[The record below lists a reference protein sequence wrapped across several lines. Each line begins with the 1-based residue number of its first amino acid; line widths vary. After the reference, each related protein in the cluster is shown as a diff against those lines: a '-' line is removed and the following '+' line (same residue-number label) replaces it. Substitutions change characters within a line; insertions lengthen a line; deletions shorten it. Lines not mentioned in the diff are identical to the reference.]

1 MDRIRRDTLLG
12 LVFFGTLGFLLWAT
26 VNLTDISVDGVR
38 LRVWFDQAGSC
49 AVGTNVMV
57 LGKKI
62 GKVHAIEIDFE
73 RDQRPVLMTLML
85 RERIPMR
92 DKYSILVRGEGVLGA
107 KIIYIDPGPPG
118 GPLLPDTTEF
128 VGEVEP
134 NAFEQIGNIA
144 NGQGPIGEN
153 LNGALANIREFTGRL
168 NMKEGGGSIAKLVND
183 SELHDRLVESVRQLQ
198 DIFTAVNEGKGAIG
212 QLIVNAETGDNAR
225 NLVANLRS
233 ISDRLLTT
241 EGMLGVL
248 LNDKETAM
256 NVQTIIANIQSMVSG
271 ASQGK
276 GLFGRLLT
284 DEPMAQQ
291 FASLVT
297 NLDTLMAR
305 AVDPSAGIFGT
316 LTSDPQSAENL
327 RMTIANLRDV
337 TDRLTRNEGLLG
349 TLLNDKDIA
358 VRFRRI
364 LTQVSRAIEDARE
377 AAPIANFVQVL
388 LGTF

>member
-1 MDRIRRDTLLG
+1 
-12 LVFFGTLGFLLWAT
+12 
-26 VNLTDISVDGVR
+26 
-38 LRVWFDQAGSC
+38 
-49 AVGTNVMV
+49 
-57 LGKKI
+57 
-62 GKVHAIEIDFE
+62 
-73 RDQRPVLMTLML
+73 
-85 RERIPMR
+85 
-92 DKYSILVRGEGVLGA
+92 
-107 KIIYIDPGPPG
+107 
-118 GPLLPDTTEF
+118 
-128 VGEVEP
+128 
-134 NAFEQIGNIA
+134 
-144 NGQGPIGEN
+144 
-153 LNGALANIREFTGRL
+153 
-168 NMKEGGGSIAKLVND
+168 
-183 SELHDRLVESVRQLQ
+183 
-198 DIFTAVNEGKGAIG
+198 
-212 QLIVNAETGDNAR
+212 
-225 NLVANLRS
+225 
-233 ISDRLLTT
+233 
-241 EGMLGVL
+241 
-248 LNDKETAM
+248 M

>member
-26 VNLTDISVDGVR
+26 VNLTDIAVDGAR
-38 LRVWFDQAGSC
+38 LKVWFDQAGSC

-62 GKVHAIEIDFE
+62 GKVHAIDIDFE
-73 RDQRPVLMTLML
+73 RDKRPVLMELLL
-85 RERIPMR
+85 RERIPLR
-92 DKYSILVRGEGVLGA
+92 EKYSIVVRGEGVLGA
-107 KIIYIDPGPPG
+107 KIIYIDPGLPG
-118 GPLLPDTTEF
+118 GPLLPDSTEWI
-128 VGEVEP
+128 GEVEP

-144 NGQGPIGEN
+144 NGQGPVGEN
-153 LNGALANIREFTGRL
+153 LNGTLANLRELTSRMV
-168 NMKEGGGSIAKLVND
+168 MKEGGGTIAKLVND

-198 DIFTAVNEGKGAIG
+198 EIFTAVNEGKGAIG

-241 EGMLGVL
+241 DGMLGVL

-256 NVQTIIANIQSMVSG
+256 NVQTLVANLQTMVANS
-271 ASQGK
+271 SQGK
-276 GLFGRLLT
+276 GMLGRIVA
-284 DEPMAQQ
+284 DEALAQQ
-291 FASLVT
+291 FASLVA

-305 AVDPSAGIFGT
+305 AVDPSAGIVGA
-316 LTSDPQSAENL
+316 LTSDPQGAENL
-327 RMTIANLRDV
+327 RMTIANLREV
-337 TDRLTRNEGLLG
+337 TDKLTRNEGLIGALI
-349 TLLNDKDIA
+349 NDKDMA

-388 LGTF
+388 LGTL